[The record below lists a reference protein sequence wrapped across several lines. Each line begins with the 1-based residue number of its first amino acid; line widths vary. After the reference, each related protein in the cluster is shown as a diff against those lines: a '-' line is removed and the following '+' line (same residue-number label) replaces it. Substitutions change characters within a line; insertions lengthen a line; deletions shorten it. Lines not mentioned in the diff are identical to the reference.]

1 MTADVIPL
9 RPRQDAPVQPIPRS
23 SSGLREAVLRGGMD
37 IGAGMEA
44 ARADDVSSKARI
56 RKLAAEARNAL
67 DGKHVCPSLIR
78 GLAARVGTLASAA
91 EQFSAEAKSY
101 GLLKAAVQL
110 REHAGLI
117 EALAAELE
125 ADLPEG
131 A

>member
-1 MTADVIPL
+1 M
-9 RPRQDAPVQPIPRS
+9 
-23 SSGLREAVLRGGMD
+23 EGGMD
-37 IGAGMEA
+37 VGPPWQAGMEA
-44 ARADDVSSKARI
+44 AREADLAQQARI
-56 RKLAAEARNAL
+56 KALAREARNAL
-67 DGKHVCPSLIR
+67 DGGKSVHPSLVM
-78 GLAARVGTLASAA
+78 GLAARVGTLATAA
-91 EQFSAEAKSY
+91 EQYAAEAKSY